1 MTWKHEMRL
10 YDAILN
16 FLEVNKIEYQILQD
30 KIQEDET
37 KAEERYK

>member
-16 FLEVNKIEYQILQD
+16 FLEVNKAEYQILQD
-30 KIQEDET
+30 KIQDET
-37 KAEERYK
+37 KAEERFK